1 MRSRSVLNYAV
12 TVFAMAVTVTARWL
26 TDPWLGSQLP
36 VALLFG
42 TVAFAVWYA
51 GLGPAIA
58 AAAFGYLASYGLLL
72 HHRGELSLGSVE
84 GVLALVVYALSCA
97 AIIGLGQAMRIA
109 QRRAE
114 IGRRRSRCQQQ
125 RLEIQA
131 AHHRLAEAEIRSLNE
146 ALRRRAEELQAVVD
160 VLPVGIFL
168 ADDPRCTS
176 IRANPA
182 GAAMLGIG
190 IGSNASKS
198 GPGAERLPFR
208 VVRDGANVAAE
219 DLPMQRATRTGQAVH
234 GEEYDIIHLDGT
246 ESRLLEYAT
255 PLFDERGQVR
265 GCVGAFV
272 DITARRRA
280 EESRS
285 RSEEQLRVITNA
297 VPALISYIDFEY
309 RYRLANDAYRTWF
322 GLEPEDIRG
331 RHVREVLGAA
341 AWDAVRPHM
350 QRALAGEVVNYEQEL
365 PYHRSGPRWVRATYT
380 PDRDAAG
387 RVRGFVVLV
396 TDIGERRRA
405 EEEVRQ
411 LNRLLEHRIEE
422 LQTIID
428 LSPVGIALAE
438 DAECGSIRVNRA
450 LAEILQVR
458 DDENA
463 ALGSL
468 TGERPRYRLCRDGR
482 ELPLD
487 QMPMRIAASQ
497 GVPVDDCELE
507 VNRPDGTRRT
517 VINSARPLFDRNGN
531 VRGAISVATDITSR
545 KQIEQKLRDDDRR
558 KDEFLATLA
567 HELRNPL
574 APISHS
580 VDLMRLVGQEPVRRE
595 ELLDVMRRQ
604 VNQLTRLIDDLLDV
618 SRISRGKIQLRCE
631 TLDLTAIVDAA
642 HETVR
647 PAFDAA
653 GHQLQISR
661 AVECPRVEGDAAR
674 LIQVIANLL
683 GNACKF
689 TPEGGQIRL
698 TLDRDGDQAVVR
710 VCDSGIGIAPER
722 QADIFE
728 MFAQLDRSLERP
740 HSGLGIGLTL
750 AKSLVEMHGGSISVR
765 SEGPNR
771 GSEFEVRLPLARGG
785 TGEAPPPADQAGG
798 ELDPKLRVLLVEDSK
813 IVGETFAMLLTAMGH
828 DVRLV
833 HDGRAAIDQFPEYQ
847 PDVVFSDISMPG
859 MNGYQVARCLR
870 ERYDLRSTMLVAL
883 TGYGQAEDRRQALQ
897 AGFDEHM
904 VKPPEF
910 EHLRDLFHSA
920 AARRATQTL

>member
-1 MRSRSVLNYAV
+1 MRSTTVLDYAV
-12 TVFAMAVTVTARWL
+12 PVLAMAATVAVRWL
-26 TDPWLGSQLP
+26 TNPWLGSQIPLG
-36 VALLFG
+36 LLFG

-58 AAAFGYLASYGLLL
+58 AAAIGYVASYGLLL
-72 HHRGELSLGSVE
+72 HHRGELSPVTVE
-84 GVLALVVYALSCA
+84 GALALVVYVLSCA
-97 AIIGLGQAMRIA
+97 AIIGLGQAMRVA

-114 IGRRRSRCQQQ
+114 IGRRRSRSQQQ

-131 AHHRLAEAEIRSLNE
+131 AHHRRAEAEIRSLNE
-146 ALRRRAEELQAVVD
+146 ALRRRAEELEAVVD

-182 GAAMLGIG
+182 GATMLGLRAE
-190 IGSNASKS
+190 SNASKS
-198 GPGAERLPFR
+198 GPSAEQLPFR
-208 VVRDGANVAAE
+208 VVRDGADVAAE

-234 GEEYDIIHLDGT
+234 GEEYDIVHSDGS

-255 PLFDERGQVR
+255 PLYDERRRVR

-280 EESRS
+280 EESRR

-309 RYRLANDAYRTWF
+309 RYQLANEAYRTWF
-322 GLEPEDIRG
+322 GLDPDEIRG
-331 RHVREVLGAA
+331 RHVSEVLGHA

-365 PYHRSGPRWVRATYT
+365 PYHRAGPRWVLATYT
-380 PDRDAAG
+380 PDRDASE

-422 LQTIID
+422 LQTIIE
-428 LSPVGIALAE
+428 LSPVGIAMAE
-438 DAECGSIRVNRA
+438 DAECRSIRVNRT
-450 LAEILQVR
+450 LAEIFQIP
-458 DDENA
+458 DDENTA
-463 ALGSL
+463 ISPL
-468 TGERPRYRLCRDGR
+468 TGESPRYRLCRDGR

-487 QMPMRIAASQ
+487 QLPMRIAASQ
-497 GVPVDDCELE
+497 GVPVDDCELQ
-507 VNRPDGTRRT
+507 VNRPDGTQRT
-517 VINSARPLFDRNGN
+517 VINSARPLFDSSGN

-580 VDLMRLVGQEPVRRE
+580 VDLMRLVAHEPVRQE

-631 TLDLTAIVDAA
+631 TVDLAAIIDAA

-653 GHQLQISR
+653 GHQLQMSH
-661 AVECPRVEGDAAR
+661 AAACPRVEGDAAR

-683 GNACKF
+683 ANACKF
-689 TPEGGQIRL
+689 TPKGGQIRL
-698 TLDRDGDQAVVR
+698 TLDRDGSQAVVR

-728 MFAQLDRSLERP
+728 MFAQLDRSLERA

-771 GSEFEVRLPLARGG
+771 GSEFEVRLPLAQEG
-785 TGEAPPPADQAGG
+785 TGTAGTPAEEPGG
-798 ELDPKLRVLLVEDSK
+798 EFDPKLRVLLVEDSK

-833 HDGRAAIDQFPEYQ
+833 HDGPAAIAQFPEYQ

-870 ERYDLRSTMLVAL
+870 ERYDLRGKMLVAL

-920 AARRATQTL
+920 ASRRATQSL